1 MRHPS
6 IVAGENVVIG
16 DNVSISPTAR
26 IHGSVKGSRIV
37 IGSHSE
43 IYDYVTIRC
52 VGGSGDVIIGQ
63 HCYVNPTCVLYSGN
77 GIRLGDYVLLAPGV
91 MIMPT
96 NHNFARRDIPIRHQ
110 GFSSSKGGIV
120 IEDDVWLGANS
131 VVLDG
136 AHIGRGAIVA
146 AGSVVTGNIPP
157 YEIWGGVPAKRIR
170 DRPDSE

>member
-16 DNVSISPTAR
+16 ENVSISPTTR

-37 IGSHSE
+37 IGNHSE

-52 VGGSGDVIIGQ
+52 VGGSGDVIIGE

-110 GFSSSKGGIV
+110 GFTSSKGGIV

-170 DRPDSE
+170 ERPDSE